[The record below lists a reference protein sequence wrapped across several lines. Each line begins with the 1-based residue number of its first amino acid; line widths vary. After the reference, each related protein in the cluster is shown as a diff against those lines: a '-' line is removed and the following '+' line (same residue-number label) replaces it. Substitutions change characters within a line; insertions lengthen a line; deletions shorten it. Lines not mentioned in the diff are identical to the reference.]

1 MLRQLLIRL
10 AANGLGLWLAGEL
23 VSGISYGDS
32 LVALA
37 VATVIFSLV
46 NAIIRP
52 LAVLLAFPA
61 IILTLG
67 LFTLVI
73 NSLMLYLA
81 TVLYEPFVVTSF
93 GAAIMGV
100 IIIWIVNY
108 AVNAIVPNK

>member
-23 VSGISYGDS
+23 VPGIDYSDS
-32 LVALA
+32 LAVLL

-46 NAIIRP
+46 NAFIRP
-52 LAVLLAFPA
+52 IAVLLALPA

-73 NSLMLYLA
+73 NSLMLYLV
-81 TVLYEPFVVTSF
+81 TLLYEPFAVMSF
-93 GAAIMGV
+93 GAAIIGV

>member
-1 MLRQLLIRL
+1 MLRQLVIRL

-32 LVALA
+32 LVVLA

-46 NAIIRP
+46 NAFIRP
-52 LAVLLAFPA
+52 IAVLLALPA

-67 LFTLVI
+67 LFTLII
-73 NSLMLYLA
+73 NSLMLYLV
-81 TVLYEPFVVTSF
+81 TVLYDPFTVASF
-93 GAAIMGV
+93 GSAIIAV

-108 AVNAIVPNK
+108 AVNAIVPSK